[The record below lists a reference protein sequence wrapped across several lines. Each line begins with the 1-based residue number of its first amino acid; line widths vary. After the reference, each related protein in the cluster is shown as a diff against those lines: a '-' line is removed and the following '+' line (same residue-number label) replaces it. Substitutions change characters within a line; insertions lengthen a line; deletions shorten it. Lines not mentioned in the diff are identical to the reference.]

1 MTRPASVGEALR
13 SATEWLRAGGSRSPR
28 LDAELLLATALGVD
42 RAELFRTPER
52 VLTRGEERRFDGY
65 LVRRQAREPV
75 AYIRGRRAFRA
86 IELEVT
92 PAVLIPRPETETL
105 VDVALEALAAAP
117 AGSDAAGGA
126 PCEGPGA
133 EAGPGGKAGPGGAAA
148 PGLYE
153 PLALDVGTGSGCIAL
168 ALAAEN
174 PFVRLLATDLSEAAV
189 ELARRNAA
197 RLGLGGRVA
206 IRCGDLL
213 DDLPP
218 RVRFDLIVCN
228 PPYIPAAEYRTLEAN
243 VRDYEPRLALHG
255 GEDGLDVYRR
265 LIPAAAARLRPGGV
279 LAVEVGAGQAAA
291 VRALFAAA
299 GAFRP
304 ARERADLAGIPRV
317 VFAHLSRRDPGG

>member
-1 MTRPASVGEALR
+1 MAASVGDALR
-13 SATEWLRAGGSRSPR
+13 SATEWLRASGSRSPR

-42 RAELFRTPER
+42 RTELFRAPER

-75 AYIRGRRAFRA
+75 AYIRGHRAFRS

-105 VDVALEALAAAP
+105 VDAALEVLAAVPEAGAVAL
-117 AGSDAAGGA
+117 GS
-126 PCEGPGA
+126 
-133 EAGPGGKAGPGGAAA
+133 
-148 PGLYE
+148 YE

-174 PFVRLLATDLSEAAV
+174 PFVRLVATDVSEAALEV
-189 ELARRNAA
+189 ARRNAA
-197 RLGLGGRVA
+197 RLGLVGRVD
-206 IRCGDLL
+206 IRQGDLL

-218 RVRFDLIVCN
+218 RERFDLVVSN
-228 PPYIPAAEYRTLEAN
+228 PPYIPAAEYRSLEPN
-243 VRDYEPRLALHG
+243 VRDYEPRLALH
-255 GEDGLDVYRR
+255 
-265 LIPAAAARLRPGGV
+265 GGV

-291 VRALFAAA
+291 VRVLFAAA
-299 GAFRP
+299 GAFEP

-317 VFAHLSRRDPGG
+317 VFARLAARDLGA

>member
-1 MTRPASVGEALR
+1 MAASVGDALR
-13 SATEWLRAGGSRSPR
+13 SATQWLRASGSRSPR

-42 RAELFRTPER
+42 RTELFRTPER
-52 VLTRGEERRFDGY
+52 VLTGTEERRFDGY

-105 VDVALEALAAAP
+105 VDVALEALAAVP
-117 AGSDAAGGA
+117 GGGDAA
-126 PCEGPGA
+126 
-133 EAGPGGKAGPGGAAA
+133 AGV
-148 PGLYE
+148 YE

-174 PFVRLLATDLSEAAV
+174 PFVRLVATDVSEAAV
-189 ELARRNAA
+189 KVARRNAA
-197 RLGLGGRVA
+197 HLGLGGRVD
-206 IRCGDLL
+206 IRLGDLL

-218 RVRFDLIVCN
+218 QMHFDLVVSN
-228 PPYIPAAEYRTLEAN
+228 PPYIPEAEYRALEAN

-291 VRALFAAA
+291 VRALCAAA
-299 GAFRP
+299 GAFAAVR
-304 ARERADLAGIPRV
+304 ARADLAGIPRV
-317 VFAHLSRRDPGG
+317 VCARLSSPVAGG

>member
-1 MTRPASVGEALR
+1 MTGPASVGDALR
-13 SATEWLRAGGSRSPR
+13 SATQWLRASGSRSPR

-52 VLTRGEERRFDGY
+52 VLTGVEERRFDGY

-86 IELEVT
+86 LELEVT

-105 VDVALEALAAAP
+105 VDVALEALAAV
-117 AGSDAAGGA
+117 
-126 PCEGPGA
+126 PGD
-133 EAGPGGKAGPGGAAA
+133 AAA
-148 PGLYE
+148 PGHYE

-174 PFVRLLATDLSEAAV
+174 PFVRLVAVDVSEAAV
-189 ELARRNAA
+189 EVARRNAA
-197 RLGLGGRVA
+197 RLGLGGRVDV
-206 IRCGDLL
+206 RRGDLL
-213 DDLPP
+213 ADLPP
-218 RVRFDLIVCN
+218 RARFDLIVSN
-228 PPYIPAAEYRTLEAN
+228 PPYIPEAEYRTLEPN

-291 VRALFAAA
+291 VRALFAAP
-299 GAFRP
+299 GAFET
-304 ARERADLAGIPRV
+304 AQERADLAGIPRV
-317 VFAHLSRRDPGG
+317 VFARLATRDAGG

>member
-1 MTRPASVGEALR
+1 MIVPASVGDALR
-13 SATEWLRAGGSRSPR
+13 SATQWLRASGSRSPR

-52 VLTRGEERRFDGY
+52 VLTGVEERRFDGY

-86 IELEVT
+86 LELEVT

-105 VDVALEALAAAP
+105 VDVALEALAAVPASAGRQAQAAP
-117 AGSDAAGGA
+117 G
-126 PCEGPGA
+126 
-133 EAGPGGKAGPGGAAA
+133 AGPGGAAA
-148 PGLYE
+148 PGHYE

-174 PFVRLLATDLSEAAV
+174 PFVRLVAVDVSEAAV
-189 ELARRNAA
+189 EVARRNAA
-197 RLGLGGRVA
+197 RLGLGGRVDV
-206 IRCGDLL
+206 RHGDLL
-213 DDLPP
+213 ADLPA
-218 RVRFDLIVCN
+218 RARFDLIVSN
-228 PPYIPAAEYRTLEAN
+228 PPYIPEAEYRTLEPN

-299 GAFRP
+299 GAFET
-304 ARERADLAGIPRV
+304 ALERADLAGIPRV
-317 VFAHLSRRDPGG
+317 VFARLATRDAGS

>member
-1 MTRPASVGEALR
+1 MTRPTSVGDALR
-13 SATEWLRAGGSRSPR
+13 TATQWLRASGSRSPR

-52 VLTRGEERRFDGY
+52 VLTRIEERRFDGY

-105 VDVALEALAAAP
+105 VDVALEALAAVP
-117 AGSDAAGGA
+117 AVVGQ
-126 PCEGPGA
+126 GA
-133 EAGPGGKAGPGGAAA
+133 EAGPGGAAA
-148 PGLYE
+148 PGPYE

-174 PFVRLLATDLSEAAV
+174 PFVRVVATDVSEAAV
-189 ELARRNAA
+189 EVARRNAS
-197 RLGLGGRVA
+197 RLGLGGRVE
-206 IRCGDLL
+206 IRRGDLL
-213 DDLPP
+213 DDLAPHE
-218 RVRFDLIVCN
+218 RFDLIVSN
-228 PPYIPAAEYRTLEAN
+228 LPYIPEAEYRTLEPN

-255 GEDGLDVYRR
+255 GEDGLDAYRR
-265 LIPAAAARLRPGGV
+265 LIPAAAARLRQGGV

-299 GAFRP
+299 GAFEP
-304 ARERADLAGIPRV
+304 AQERADLAGIPRG
-317 VFAHLSRRDPGG
+317 VFARLSTCDAGG